1 MIFFFLIFSLAGRVV
16 EVYDNFPLSLLY
28 HTLKMSHGT
37 TTPVQSSKANFKS
50 FKKLGLVRVILFFCR
65 LKSLSKKRPVLTNFE
80 RNIFSYAPVSALYR
94 WLVSHCE

>member
-50 FKKLGLVRVILFFCR
+50 FKKLGLVRVILFFAVR
-65 LKSLSKKRPVLTNFE
+65 RV
-80 RNIFSYAPVSALYR
+80 YR
-94 WLVSHCE
+94 KNGQF